1 MSIFNTILE
10 KLGIGK
16 PKTTTTTKTKPTY
29 TTLPRRTPLAG
40 KTTETAGAMPMVDV
54 MSKLEGLAAKNPLKL
69 DWKKSIADLLYLL
82 GIDNSLQA
90 RKNLATELGCPK
102 DLMEDSAKMNMWLH
116 KTVLRKISE
125 NGGNIPRELL
135 D

>member
-1 MSIFNTILE
+1 MSIFDTILE

-16 PKTTTTTKTKPTY
+16 PKATTTTKAKPGLY
-29 TTLPRRTPLAG
+29 SVPRRTPLAG
-40 KTTETAGAMPMVDV
+40 KTTESISAMPMVDV

-82 GIDNSLQA
+82 GIENSFEA
-90 RKNLATELGCPK
+90 RKKLAVELGCPK

-125 NGGNIPRELL
+125 NGGNIPKELL